1 MTVPEPDPP
10 MLPVWLLL
18 NDINLLHSDSGGRAA
33 DLPSGAQEE
42 GPARASRLDAPA
54 AASMDANTGA

>member
-1 MTVPEPDPP
+1 

-18 NDINLLHSDSGGRAA
+18 NDINLLHSDSGGRAE

-42 GPARASRLDAPA
+42 GPVRASRLDAPA
-54 AASMDANTGA
+54 AAGMGANTGA